1 MGSKLSKNKEKKQ
14 SKKDT
19 AVAEAKSAEEQ
30 KQQVTATEDKN
41 EKVVVVEEK
50 KEEPA
55 PVVEEKKEDAV
66 PVVEEKKEDAAVENA
81 VVAEEKPEE
90 KPTEEKLVEEK
101 LVEEKPAEEK
111 PAEEKT
117 EVSAYSSIPGLSQLF
132 TDAHTAH
139 GFLDKP
145 VDQELLDKAVEMAL
159 LAPTAYN
166 CSPMRVVYLQSKESK
181 SKLLDVFD
189 EYAPPNKTQT
199 ASAPITAIVC
209 YDNNYENHLPYLM
222 PFVPNVKENVF
233 SKEGPVHAPMLQI
246 NSTLQGGYLILAM
259 RALGLDVGPMVAHPE
274 KIHTAFLANDEAT
287 KDYTPM
293 FLLNIGYADKA
304 FFYPRAPRLT
314 MEMGSKKA

>member
-30 KQQVTATEDKN
+30 KQQVAATEDKN

-81 VVAEEKPEE
+81 VVAEEKPA
-90 KPTEEKLVEEK
+90 
-101 LVEEKPAEEK
+101 EEKPAEEK

-117 EVSAYSSIPGLSQLF
+117 EVSAYSSIPGLNQLF